1 MEKQKLPNQTAI
13 IILALTSFVG
23 CCCTNGVLG
32 VILAFIGLNLAKK
45 DEKLY
50 AENPELYD
58 IGSLNTWKTVN
69 LISLIIS
76 SIFVIWLIYLLVTG
90 GFQESM
96 DQYRML
102 MEQFQNQ

>member
-13 IILALTSFVG
+13 IILGLTSFVG

-32 VILAFIGLNLAKK
+32 VILAYIGLHLAKK

-50 AENPELYD
+50 AENPEVYD
-58 IGSLNTWKTVN
+58 IGSLSTWKTVN

-76 SIFVIWLIYLLVTG
+76 ALFVVWLIYALATG
-90 GFQESM
+90 GFNESM
-96 DQYRML
+96 EQYQKII
-102 MEQFQNQ
+102 EQLQNQ